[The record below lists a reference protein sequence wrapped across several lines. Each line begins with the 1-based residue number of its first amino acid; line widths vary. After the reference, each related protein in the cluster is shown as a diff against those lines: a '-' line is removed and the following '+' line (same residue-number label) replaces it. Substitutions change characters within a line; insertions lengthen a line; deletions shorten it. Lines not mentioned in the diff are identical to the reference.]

1 MGRRGDGTT
10 GRQSERESERFNF
23 APSPRRPVAPS
34 SRLSVSLSIFLAVL
48 SGAGCGSGLS
58 SAPSNSSSITV
69 PPASPVP
76 ANTDGSEQAIRF
88 LEDRVKRDADDFIAL
103 NKLAGYYLLRLRET
117 GNVTWL
123 NLAERAARS
132 SLKAIPAEQNAGGL
146 SLLAQVEFASHDF
159 ASARDHAGQLT
170 RLEPRKAYPYLLLG
184 DALTE
189 LGDYEA
195 ARSAFRE
202 MERRGSADVAA
213 RTRLARM
220 AALTGD
226 NARAERLYVD
236 ALNLAIEA
244 VPPSRET
251 IAWCRW
257 QLGETA
263 FGAGDYDR
271 AEKNYRD
278 SLVTFPDYYRA
289 LAGLGRALAAKGDI
303 NGAIEHY
310 ERAVRILPDPASVS
324 ALGDLLQVAGR
335 TKEAEAQ
342 YALCEQTAKISA
354 AGGQLYNRQLA
365 LYYADHGL
373 KSGEAYQLA
382 KREYETRRD
391 VYGADALAWAA
402 LKAGKIDEARQAAK
416 DALRLGTQDAKLFYH
431 AGMVAR
437 AAGDRE
443 AAQEYLRRA
452 LNLSPR
458 FDPRQSQVAKQALSE

>member
-1 MGRRGDGTT
+1 MGRRGDGAT

-34 SRLSVSLSIFLAVL
+34 PRLSVPLSLFLAALL
-48 SGAGCGSGLS
+48 SAGCGSGLS

-76 ANTDGSEQAIRF
+76 ANTDGSERAIRF
-88 LEDRVKRDADDFIAL
+88 LEDRVKRDPDDFIAL

-202 MERRGSADVAA
+202 MERRGSADVVA

-226 NARAERLYVD
+226 NARAERFYVD
-236 ALNLAIEA
+236 ALNLAVEA

-271 AEKNYRD
+271 AEKHYRD

-289 LAGLGRALAAKGDI
+289 LAGLGRALAAKGAI

-342 YALCEQTAKISA
+342 YALCEQTARISA

>member
-1 MGRRGDGTT
+1 MGRRGDGAT
-10 GRQSERESERFNF
+10 GRQSEWESERFNF
-23 APSPRRPVAPS
+23 APSPRRSVAPS
-34 SRLSVSLSIFLAVL
+34 PRRPVFLFLWLAALLS
-48 SGAGCGSGLS
+48 AGCGSGLS
-58 SAPSNSSSITV
+58 SAPANSSSITV

-76 ANTDGSEQAIRF
+76 AGADGSEQAIRF
-88 LEDRVKRDADDFIAL
+88 LEDRVKKDPDDFIAL

-117 GNVTWL
+117 GNLTWL

-146 SLLAQVEFASHDF
+146 SLLTQAEFASHDF
-159 ASARDHAGQLT
+159 ASARNHAEQLT
-170 RLEPRKAYPYLLLG
+170 RLEPRKTYPFLQLG

-195 ARSAFRE
+195 AQSAFGE
-202 MERRGSADVAA
+202 MKRRGSADVAA

-220 AALTGD
+220 AALMGD
-226 NARAERLYVD
+226 NARAEGLYAE
-236 ALNLAIEA
+236 ALTLAVEA

-263 FGAGDYDR
+263 FGVGDYDR
-271 AEKNYRD
+271 AEKHYRD

-289 LAGLGRALAAKGDI
+289 QAGLGRALAAKGDL
-303 NGAIEHY
+303 NTAIEHY
-310 ERAVRILPDPASVS
+310 ERAVRILPDPVSVA
-324 ALGDLLQVAGR
+324 ALGDLLQIAGR

-342 YALCEQTAKISA
+342 YALCEQTAKIGA
-354 AGGQLYNRQLA
+354 AGGQLYNRQIA
-365 LYYADHGL
+365 LYYADHDL

-437 AAGDRE
+437 AAGDRA
-443 AAQEYLRRA
+443 AAQDYLRRA
-452 LNLSPR
+452 LKLNPR
-458 FDPRQSQVAKQALSE
+458 FDPRQSQVAKQALAE

>member
-1 MGRRGDGTT
+1 
-10 GRQSERESERFNF
+10 
-23 APSPRRPVAPS
+23 
-34 SRLSVSLSIFLAVL
+34 LSLCLAALLS
-48 SGAGCGSGLS
+48 AGCGSGLS

-69 PPASPVP
+69 PPASPAP

-88 LEDRVKRDADDFIAL
+88 LEGRVKRDPDDFIAL

-123 NLAERAARS
+123 NLAERAARG

-226 NARAERLYVD
+226 NARAERFYVD
-236 ALNLAIEA
+236 ALNLAVEA
-244 VPPSRET
+244 VPQSRET

-271 AEKNYRD
+271 AEKHYRD

-289 LAGLGRALAAKGDI
+289 LAGLGRALAAKGAI

-342 YALCEQTAKISA
+342 YALCEQTARISA

>member
-202 MERRGSADVAA
+202 MERRGSADVVA

-226 NARAERLYVD
+226 NARAERFYVD
-236 ALNLAIEA
+236 ALNLAVEA